1 MNYSSDRTKRI
12 QAERKSYQ
20 RQSTIKLF
28 IVLGAI
34 GAVIA
39 LSAISPRS
47 ADCLDTGTEYMCSQ
61 GV

>member
-1 MNYSSDRTKRI
+1 MNYSSERTQRI
-12 QAERKSYQ
+12 QAERKAYRRNSQ
-20 RQSTIKLF
+20 IKLF

-34 GAVIA
+34 GAIVA
-39 LSAISPRS
+39 LAAISPRS